1 MKTRALAPD
10 EPTPS
15 SRGSIDLSDGLEE
28 TNKDV
33 LPRNPSAPDDPTHCR
48 AQLIIGKFAGG
59 VLHWSSSVREPQRL
73 SDVGGP
79 PDELM
84 LLKSKCRFIRWSTFQ

>member
-15 SRGSIDLSDGLEE
+15 SRESIDLSDGLEE

-33 LPRNPSAPDDPTHCR
+33 LPRNPSAPDDPTHYQCI
-48 AQLIIGKFAGG
+48 ALEQFC
-59 VLHWSSSVREPQRL
+59 QRT
-73 SDVGGP
+73 
-79 PDELM
+79 
-84 LLKSKCRFIRWSTFQ
+84 STAK